1 MAPEEHHDRHIINIM
16 SSTPLYQ
23 KIPANVY
30 YLLAFLPVAT
40 ASLAVYTIFTC
51 ATLTFEANVLPKE
64 LRFPPI
70 SLFGVRPGSPE
81 QILYFW
87 GFPAVAALFL
97 VSTVPI
103 SSYLMANVEKDSED
117 GAWKASW
124 TSSVAFLGLA
134 IHGMVPLHPDILEM
148 IHGREQSGDGMAQS
162 AIHQLAAAMFFML
175 SMYHGFVVCN
185 LLWSTEKLPTGW
197 KNSGIVGKF
206 SFVVK
211 SLTLAMQLLPAM
223 TGLLYHPATL
233 YILGIKGTLN
243 ESDQGGLAQWWT
255 VGCLIFFYLTYSL
268 DLVLI
273 GSHLNSSV
281 SVDIKKNN

>member
-1 MAPEEHHDRHIINIM
+1 MPRLFVYLFVQFVFKLRSKSE
-16 SSTPLYQ
+16 PLYFDLFL
-23 KIPANVY
+23 KLIPGGVTAITACAPAIKANQQEVSFAVANVVAFGTVGMLVY
-30 YLLAFLPVAT
+30 PYLAHSIL
-40 ASLAVYTIFTC
+40 
-51 ATLTFEANVLPKE
+51 
-64 LRFPPI
+64 
-70 SLFGVRPGSPE
+70 GSS
-81 QILYFW
+81 QAI
-87 GFPAVAALFL
+87 G
-97 VSTVPI
+97 T
-103 SSYLMANVEKDSED
+103 
-117 GAWKASW
+117 
-124 TSSVAFLGLA
+124 FLGLA
-134 IHGMVPLHPDILEM
+134 IHGMVPLSPDVLEL
-148 IHGREQSGDGMAQS
+148 IHGREQSGNGMAQS
-162 AIHQLAAAMFFML
+162 AIHQLAAAVFFML

-268 DLVLI
+268 DLILI

-281 SVDIKKNN
+281 DVKIKRNN